1 MLSLSEKSVISLPHR
16 AASWT
21 RVCHR
26 TDPRLVGQSP
36 VSKCLSTALPSSAG
50 IFFPLPPSSGA
61 LLFCFGN
68 PFSTKSNTRLIELWC
83 SFGCTSSVQD
93 IQNVLIDYALSEN
106 LSENAQASLRTIRW
120 IMAIL
125 IQASL

>member
-16 AASWT
+16 AASWA

-26 TDPRLVGQSP
+26 ADPRLVGQSP
-36 VSKCLSTALPSSAG
+36 VSKCLSTALPSSA
-50 IFFPLPPSSGA
+50 FWDFLSTPPSSGA

-93 IQNVLIDYALSEN
+93 IQNVLIDYALSE
-106 LSENAQASLRTIRW
+106 SW
-120 IMAIL
+120 
-125 IQASL
+125 